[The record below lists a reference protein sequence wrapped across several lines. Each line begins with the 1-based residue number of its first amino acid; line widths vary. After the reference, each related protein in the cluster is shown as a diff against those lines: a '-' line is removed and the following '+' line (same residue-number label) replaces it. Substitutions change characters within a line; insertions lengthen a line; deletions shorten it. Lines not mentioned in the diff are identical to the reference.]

1 MKVAWLIGSFFSEN
15 IISQLSINQ
24 KSSGGWVYTQIMSFI
39 NKEEIEEIHVI
50 SVNDGYSQDGY
61 FCFGKIHAYLI
72 KDKPICFFVN
82 KGTVRKIDKYLLDNN
97 IDILDVQGTET
108 TISSYPV
115 SSNIKFEFPIIS
127 TIHGLA
133 FQCYKFYSTGLP
145 FGFLLWGR
153 SLSDW
158 FTFHGVLEG
167 KLLMKRRAHIENMT
181 LKGINYVRGRTS
193 WDKMSVRSINEKVKY
208 FHTELI
214 MREPF
219 YQGGWDIDLA
229 IPYKIFVPQ
238 MRIPYKGMFILLKAI
253 KLVKQDFPDIKVF
266 VPGDRLRQGI
276 KSNGYEQYIWRL
288 INEYDLRESIVFT
301 GNLNAEEMV
310 KELQSSRVFVLPSI
324 IENSPN
330 SLTEAQLIGTPTVS
344 SLVGGVSDYVVN
356 GETGLL
362 YNSQDYIMC
371 AECIIR
377 LLSDNDLSN
386 KISKQARLVACKRHE
401 PEQVTDTVIKCYKDV
416 ICDFGLLEH

>member
-1 MKVAWLIGSFFSEN
+1 MKVAWLIGSFFSEE
-15 IISQLSINQ
+15 IISQLSVNQ
-24 KSSGGWVYTQIMSFI
+24 KSSGGWVYTQIMSFA
-39 NKEEIEEIHVI
+39 NREEIEEIHVI
-50 SVNDGYSQDGY
+50 SVNDRYLQDGY
-61 FCFGKIHAYLI
+61 FSFGKIHAYLI
-72 KDKPICFFVN
+72 KDKPIRFFAN
-82 KGTVRKIDKYLLDNN
+82 KNTFQKIDRYLLDNR

-115 SSNIKFEFPIIS
+115 NSTVKHEFPVIS

-145 FGFLLWGR
+145 FGFLVWGR

-158 FTFHGVLEG
+158 LTFHGVLEG
-167 KLLMKRRAHIENMT
+167 KLLMKRRAQIESKT
-181 LKGINYVRGRTS
+181 LKGIKYVRGRTN
-193 WDKMSVRSINEKVKY
+193 WDKMSVRSVNEKVKY

-219 YQGGWDIDLA
+219 YQGGWDIESA
-229 IPYKIFVPQ
+229 IGNKIFVPQ
-238 MRIPYKGMFILLKAI
+238 MRIPYKGMFVLLKAI
-253 KLVKQDFPDIKVF
+253 KIVKQEFPDIKVF
-266 VPGDRLRQGI
+266 VPGDCLRQGI
-276 KSNGYEQYIWRL
+276 KSNGYEHYIWRM
-288 INEYDLRESIVFT
+288 INDYGLRESIVFT

-310 KELQSSRVFVLPSI
+310 KELRSARVFVLPSI

-330 SLTEAQLIGTPTVS
+330 SLTEAQMIGTPTVS

-362 YNSQDYIMC
+362 YNSQDHIMC

-386 KISKQARLVACKRHE
+386 RISKHARVAAYKRHE
-401 PEQVTDTVIKCYKDV
+401 PEQVTDTVIKCYQDV
-416 ICDFGLLEH
+416 ICDFGLIEH